1 MGERSPHLR
10 AAAAARLGH
19 LGVVVDDPLEDGA
32 SLDTDITAAGAAVS
46 TVVVTAREDVEVA
59 REVRRVL
66 G

>member
-1 MGERSPHLR
+1 MGEHAPVLR

-19 LGVVVDDPLEDGA
+19 LGVALDAAADGVTA
-32 SLDTDITAAGAAVS
+32 DADVSAAGAAVR

-59 REVRRVL
+59 REARRVL